1 MCGVVFLFLATF
13 AFLLAADRNPLPFPD
28 RGSRIFAASS
38 PAAKDAVVELLAR
51 HGLNER
57 FQFNTDGVL
66 RSVLWDGTIINYSTP
81 EVAQKLRNATSSI
94 GIVAE
99 DPASSASSAAEF
111 LRSRGFT
118 AEVVPDVEP
127 ELPIA
132 FVVTDAMS
140 GTVLNFRRHV
150 IHLPRPK

>member
-1 MCGVVFLFLATF
+1 MYVPKWIVAMCGLIFLFLATF

-66 RSVLWDGTIINYSTP
+66 RSVLWDGTIINYSSP

-94 GIVAE
+94 GIVAD
-99 DPASSASSAAEF
+99 DPASS
-111 LRSRGFT
+111 
-118 AEVVPDVEP
+118 
-127 ELPIA
+127 
-132 FVVTDAMS
+132 
-140 GTVLNFRRHV
+140 
-150 IHLPRPK
+150 